1 MVSSKNISKEKAVKV
16 SFNGASTVGYFHDRR
31 FLFPSNKPHP
41 VSAKVSIFFFY
52 LMFVVCEID
61 KNLAAFFLMVTS
73 RYFLKL
79 FLGKAGHFIA
89 RFKHS

>member
-1 MVSSKNISKEKAVKV
+1 MVSSKKHHKRKAVKV

-41 VSAKVSIFFFY
+41 VSTKVSNFFFY

-61 KNLAAFFLMVTS
+61 KNLAAFFLIV
-73 RYFLKL
+73 K
-79 FLGKAGHFIA
+79 
-89 RFKHS
+89 